1 MKLHPPPVV
10 NEQVTA
16 DMLRWVMLQP
26 NTITMNTTTNE
37 FTITPGKGVQDF
49 PIDLMLRAVMVR
61 ELIDIL
67 SFNHFTAYQQVN
79 HSLVVKKR
87 GWEFVIENI
96 LGIMPF
102 PDCLP
107 HQINK
112 AYENWKYEQYNLNR
126 VMSYELSKP
135 QYNLYTDPYPSRE
148 HLEEVRRIVE
158 DSIDDTNKD

>member
-1 MKLHPPPVV
+1 MNLQPPPVV

-26 NTITMNTTTNE
+26 NTITMNRTTNE
-37 FTITPGKGVQDF
+37 FTITPAPSAKDF

-79 HSLVVKKR
+79 HSLMVKKR

-96 LGIMPF
+96 LDQMPF

-112 AYENWKYEQYNLNR
+112 AYENWKWEQDNLDR
-126 VMSYELSKP
+126 AMSYELSKS

>member
-10 NEQVTA
+10 NQRVTA
-16 DMLRWVMLQP
+16 DMLHWVMRQS
-26 NTITMNTTTNE
+26 NTVTMNTATNE
-37 FTITPGKGVQDF
+37 FTITPGKGAQDY
-49 PIDLMLRAVMVR
+49 PIDDRTKEFMLF
-61 ELIDIL
+61 ELQKIL
-67 SFNHFTAYQQVN
+67 EFN
-79 HSLVVKKR
+79 
-87 GWEFVIENI
+87 GFVSELSEDQLKVSKGLWSMEVPGI
-96 LGIMPF
+96 LDQMPF

-112 AYENWKYEQYNLNR
+112 AYENWKYEQDNLNR